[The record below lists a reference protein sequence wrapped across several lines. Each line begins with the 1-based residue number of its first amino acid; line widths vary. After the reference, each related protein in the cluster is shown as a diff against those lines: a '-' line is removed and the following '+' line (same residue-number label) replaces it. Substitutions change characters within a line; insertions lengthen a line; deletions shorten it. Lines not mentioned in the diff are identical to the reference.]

1 MRRLFLLVM
10 VAVAAMAGALGAVE
24 MKSYVWEGMDFYA
37 LADVDRNPNAAN
49 KPDLLIGLTD
59 DEKAALPAGIMANSV
74 NCFIVKLGDDV
85 LLFDTGYGGER
96 GHLIRSMAKAGF
108 KPDDV
113 TAVII
118 THFHPDHIGGLLTG
132 EGGAVFPKARLV
144 VPRVEVEAFPQKAM
158 EFAGAYSGGLVTF
171 EWDQPVSDGVVA
183 RNAAGHTPGHTVFE
197 VDSGSTKLLILA
209 DLIHFAGVQL
219 QRPEIAVTYDSDP
232 VQAVAARKRIFD
244 YAADS
249 GVTVAG
255 MHLPFPGVGTLSKAG
270 TGYGY
275 AEAD

>member
-1 MRRLFLLVM
+1 MHRLFLLGM
-10 VAVAAMAGALGAVE
+10 VAVAAMAGTLGAVE
-24 MKSYVWEGMDFYA
+24 MKSFDWDGMDFYA

-49 KPDLLIGLTD
+49 KPDLLIGMTD

-96 GHLIRSMAKAGF
+96 GHLIRSMAEAGF
-108 KPDDV
+108 KPEDV

-118 THFHPDHIGGLLTG
+118 THFHPDHIGGLLNS
-132 EGGAVFPKARLV
+132 EGGAAFPRARLV
-144 VPRVEVEAFPQKAM
+144 VSRVEVEAFPQKAM

-171 EWDQPVSDGVVA
+171 EWDQAVSDGVTA

-197 VDSGSTKLLILA
+197 VDSGSKKLIILA
-209 DLIHFAGVQL
+209 DLIHFAGIQL
-219 QRPEIAVTYDSDP
+219 ARPEIAVTYDSDP
-232 VQAVAARKRIFD
+232 AMAITSRMRIFD
-244 YAADS
+244 YAAES
-249 GVTVAG
+249 GTTVAG

-270 TGYGY
+270 TGFGFVQ
-275 AEAD
+275 AD